1 MYVGCVNHKGMDCE
15 QAYIAPKSWI
25 IKWDENINHCTDK
38 RTFIYSNKLKA
49 SKQGTDTR
57 QSGHRGDG
65 VFCRRGGGGGIAYM
79 VSLMPKNITMHLLYI
94 TAALKT
100 PNVSTSITHKLNYI
114 HVHSHGRRK
123 PYGIHDQLK
132 CPICHWFQYLKLF

>member
-65 VFCRRGGGGGIAYM
+65 VFCRRGRGGGD
-79 VSLMPKNITMHLLYI
+79 SLYG
-94 TAALKT
+94 
-100 PNVSTSITHKLNYI
+100 VTHAQEYHNAFTL
-114 HVHSHGRRK
+114 HHS
-123 PYGIHDQLK
+123 
-132 CPICHWFQYLKLF
+132 CFENS

>member
-57 QSGHRGDG
+57 HSRGMG
-65 VFCRRGGGGGIAYM
+65 VTGYFVVGVGGD
-79 VSLMPKNITMHLLYI
+79 SLYG
-94 TAALKT
+94 
-100 PNVSTSITHKLNYI
+100 VTHAQEYHNAFTL
-114 HVHSHGRRK
+114 HHS
-123 PYGIHDQLK
+123 
-132 CPICHWFQYLKLF
+132 CFENS

>member
-57 QSGHRGDG
+57 QS
-65 VFCRRGGGGGIAYM
+65 AEQ
-79 VSLMPKNITMHLLYI
+79 L
-94 TAALKT
+94 
-100 PNVSTSITHKLNYI
+100 
-114 HVHSHGRRK
+114 HVHL
-123 PYGIHDQLK
+123 IHNLSSSCLK
-132 CPICHWFQYLKLF
+132 K

>member
-57 QSGHRGDG
+57 QSGHGGDG
-65 VFCRRGGGGGIAYM
+65 VFCRRGGGGIAYM

-114 HVHSHGRRK
+114 HVHSHTHISFF
-123 PYGIHDQLK
+123 Y
-132 CPICHWFQYLKLF
+132 W